1 MGRRQFL
8 TVKIAIWT
16 HHPGD
21 LLGEAIDF
29 LTHGTAQHAGF
40 IRQSGLIVEAYWPQ
54 VRQRAILAAERPFLK
69 VFELR
74 GMTPALHAAF
84 ETWFDLILA
93 HPPEYSGEDLFRFLF
108 NQPDA
113 DEKHTYCSRL
123 VMHGCM
129 VILPAE
135 IWPLV
140 RCMDGDWVSP
150 RDLFISPS
158 LIANCP
164 QPTAT

>member
-1 MGRRQFL
+1 M
-8 TVKIAIWT
+8 KIAIWT

-40 IRQSGLIVEAYWPQ
+40 IRQSGLIVEAYWPR
-54 VRQRAILAAERPFLK
+54 VRQRAIVDAERPFMK

-74 GMTPALHAAF
+74 GMTPALHDAF
-84 ETWFDLILA
+84 EVEFDRLLA

-108 NQPDA
+108 NQPNT
-113 DEKHTYCSRL
+113 DEKHTFCSRL
-123 VMHGCM
+123 VMHEIMTVC
-129 VILPAE
+129 PPE

-140 RCMDGDWVSP
+140 RCMDGDWASP
-150 RDLFISPS
+150 RDLFISPQ
-158 LIANCP
+158 LIPSCP
-164 QPTAT
+164 QPSAALNPAV